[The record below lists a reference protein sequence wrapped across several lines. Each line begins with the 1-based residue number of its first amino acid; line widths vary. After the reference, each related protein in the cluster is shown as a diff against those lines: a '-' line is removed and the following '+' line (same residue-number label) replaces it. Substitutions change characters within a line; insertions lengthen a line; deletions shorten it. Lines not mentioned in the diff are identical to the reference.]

1 MQTLALLSQKGGTG
15 KTTLAVHLAVA
26 AAEAGRRVAIV
37 DTDPQ
42 RSATAWGRARH
53 GQPPIV
59 ATVTP
64 AELRRVVAAA
74 EHDGIDLLIV
84 DSAPHASPEAPQI
97 ARAADAVM
105 IPCRPS
111 MFDLAAV
118 GGAVEIV
125 RAAGVPAALVLNEC
139 PARAPEIAA
148 ARESLASFGLPVAAV
163 EIAERRAF
171 ARAVATGRAV
181 TEFEASGKAA
191 EEIRALLAWITAEL
205 LTQPRN
211 RAHTEKGADR

>member
-1 MQTLALLSQKGGTG
+1 MQTLALFSQKGGTG

-26 AAEAGRRVAIV
+26 AGETGLRVAIA

-42 RSATAWGRARH
+42 RSATTWGVARQ

-59 ATVTP
+59 ATISP
-64 AELRRVVAAA
+64 GELRRVVAAA
-74 EHDGIDLLIV
+74 EQDGIGLLIV
-84 DSAPHASPEAPQI
+84 DSAPHASPDAPQI
-97 ARAADAVM
+97 ARTADAVL

-118 GGAVEIV
+118 GSAVEIV

-148 ARESLASFGLPVAAV
+148 ARQALASFGLPVADV

-181 TEFEASGKAA
+181 TEFDAEGKAA
-191 EEIRALLAWITAEL
+191 DEIRALLAWITAEL
-205 LTQPRN
+205 LNQPRA
-211 RAHTEKGADR
+211 RARA